1 MCRYPANPA
10 FIGCLCPAMLVGL
23 TGESGGGGGVGGE
36 THVLL
41 CDNTLIRP
49 EKEPD
54 LVAAFLKSP

>member
-1 MCRYPANPA
+1 
-10 FIGCLCPAMLVGL
+10 MLVGL
-23 TGESGGGGGVGGE
+23 TGEGGEGGGGSE

>member
-1 MCRYPANPA
+1 MSSHASRIDWGGRAR
-10 FIGCLCPAMLVGL
+10 
-23 TGESGGGGGVGGE
+23 GGGGSE

-54 LVAAFLKSP
+54 LVAAFLESP